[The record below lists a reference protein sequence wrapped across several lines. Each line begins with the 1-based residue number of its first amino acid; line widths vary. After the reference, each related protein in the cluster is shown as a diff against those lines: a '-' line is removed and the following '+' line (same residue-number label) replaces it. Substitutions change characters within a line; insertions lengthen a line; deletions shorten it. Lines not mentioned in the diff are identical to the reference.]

1 MKTIF
6 LHGLGQTC
14 SSWEKTTAFLK
25 KGADVLCP
33 NLFDWFEGQTVNY
46 PVLYHAFS
54 EYCQQF
60 PEPVQLCGLSLGGVL
75 ALHYS
80 IEHPQHVHSLALIAT
95 PYTMPKRILKFQNM
109 IFRFMPEKNFQSM
122 GISKADFLCLTRSM
136 MDLDFEKDLPRLS
149 CPVLVLCGEKD
160 TVNRSSSLGLQAR
173 LPKAEFRPAE
183 KLRPRSQSGRPRST
197 GTGAF
202 RFFSVM
208 IH

>member
-33 NLFDWFEGQTVNY
+33 NLFDWFEGQPVSY
-46 PVLYHAFS
+46 PVLYRAFS

-95 PYTMPKRILKFQNM
+95 PYTMPK
-109 IFRFMPEKNFQSM
+109 
-122 GISKADFLCLTRSM
+122 
-136 MDLDFEKDLPRLS
+136 LS
-149 CPVLVLCGEKD
+149 L
-160 TVNRSSSLGLQAR
+160 
-173 LPKAEFRPAE
+173 
-183 KLRPRSQSGRPRST
+183 
-197 GTGAF
+197 
-202 RFFSVM
+202 
-208 IH
+208 IHI

>member
-14 SSWEKTTAFLK
+14 SSWEKTTASLK

-46 PVLYHAFS
+46 PVLYRAFS

-173 LPKAEFRPAE
+173 LPKA
-183 KLRPRSQSGRPRST
+183 
-197 GTGAF
+197 AF
-202 RFFSVM
+202 RLLKNSGHEANLDAPEALAQELSAFFQL
-208 IH
+208 